1 MKSSI
6 YLQSALVLASAT
18 FALPSMAQEKSPIT
32 LVVGFAAGGTTD
44 IVTRI
49 LSEPL
54 SKELG
59 KTVIVLNRAGAGG
72 RIAAEYVKNAKPD
85 GKTYLVGPDGWAIF
99 PTAMHSPATLRYDL
113 MKDLRT
119 VAQVVSYPLAL
130 VASNQVPATNLKDY
144 AAWLQKNP
152 QKAQFGTPAPG
163 GQVQFVGWVAG
174 KTLGTHLEPVTYK
187 GTSPMIVDL
196 LGEQLPAAI
205 LPTGAIL
212 GHPRDKIKI
221 LGVMAEKRWELA
233 PDAPTFIEQ
242 GYNLEVAEAWQGFF
256 APAATPTADIN
267 KMEAAL
273 EKVLAMEDVQQAIR
287 TKAMLSPKFVPA
299 NEMEKMLNRDIAYWG
314 KVIKDSGYQP

>member
-1 MKSSI
+1 MKFNI
-6 YLQSALVLASAT
+6 IKSAIFLTCAT
-18 FALPSMAQEKSPIT
+18 LTIPSVAQEKPPIT

-44 IVTRI
+44 TIARI

-59 KTVIVLNRAGAGG
+59 ETVIVTNRAGAGG
-72 RIAAEYVKNAKPD
+72 RIAAEFVKNANPD
-85 GKTYLVGPDGWAIF
+85 GRTYLMGPDGWAIF

-113 MKDLRT
+113 MKDLRP

-130 VASNQVPATNLKDY
+130 VVSNQVPATNLKDY
-144 AAWLQKNP
+144 AAWIQKNP

-174 KTLGTHLEPVTYK
+174 KALGTDLEPVAYR
-187 GTSPMIVDL
+187 GTAPIIADL

-205 LPTGAIL
+205 MPTGDTL
-212 GHPRDKIKI
+212 RHPREKIKI
-221 LGVMAEKRWELA
+221 LAVMANQRWELA
-233 PDAPTFIEQ
+233 PDVPTFKEQ
-242 GYNLEVAEAWQGFF
+242 GYNLEVDEAWQGFF
-256 APAATPTADIN
+256 APAGTPTEEVQ

-273 EKVLAMEDVQQAIR
+273 KKVLARDDIKESIKS
-287 TKAMLSPKFVPA
+287 KAMLSAKFVPA
-299 NEMEKMLNRDIAYWG
+299 DEMEKSLHRDIEYWG

>member
-6 YLQSALVLASAT
+6 FLKSALILASAT
-18 FALPSMAQEKSPIT
+18 FAQSSIAQDKSPIT

-59 KTVIVLNRAGAGG
+59 ESVIVLNRAGAGG

-144 AAWLQKNP
+144 AAWLQQNP

-163 GQVQFVGWVAG
+163 GQVQFIGWVAG
-174 KTLGTHLEPVTYK
+174 KALGTQIEPVTYK

-205 LPTGAIL
+205 LPTGTIL
-212 GHPRDKIKI
+212 GQPRDKIKI
-221 LGVMAEKRWELA
+221 LGVMAEQRWELV

-242 GYNLEVAEAWQGFF
+242 GYNLEVTEAWQGFF
-256 APAATPTADIN
+256 APAATPTAEIN

-273 EKVLAMEDVQQAIR
+273 EKILAMEDVKEAIR

>member
-6 YLQSALVLASAT
+6 YLQSAMVLASAT
-18 FALPSMAQEKSPIT
+18 FALPALAQEKHPIT
-32 LVVGFAAGGTTD
+32 IVVGFAAGGTTD
-44 IVTRI
+44 TVARI

-59 KTVIVLNRAGAGG
+59 ETVIVMNRSGAGG

-85 GKTYLVGPDGWAIF
+85 GKTYLIGPDGWAIF

-130 VASNQVPATNLKDY
+130 VVSNQVPATNLKDY
-144 AAWLQKNP
+144 AAWLQENP

-174 KTLGTHLEPVTYK
+174 KTLGTKIEPVTYR

-212 GHPRDKIKI
+212 DQSRDKIKI
-221 LGVMAEKRWELA
+221 LGVMAEQRWELA
-233 PDAPTFIEQ
+233 PDVPTFIEQ
-242 GYNLEVAEAWQGFF
+242 GYNLEVSEAWQGFF
-256 APAATPTADIN
+256 APADTPTAEVN

-273 EKVLAMEDVQQAIR
+273 QKVLARNDIKESIR
-287 TKAMLSPKFVPA
+287 SKAMLSPKFVPA
-299 NEMEKMLNRDIAYWG
+299 DEMEKMLNRDIEYWG